1 MYRIIKCALNGEVEF
16 NIIIKSSAMFT
27 TNFNLDTVYCSKI
40 DYLCRIILLYV
51 TDEI

>member
-40 DYLCRIILLYV
+40 DYV
-51 TDEI
+51 G